1 MENNTNKKSKN
12 FILVLIFVILSLA
25 TVSKVYNKYLDKSKK
40 AFSSQT
46 IDKEFEFKLSEIN
59 NDLEIKSLNGK
70 VKLEGYEGEDI
81 LLKASY
87 ISKEK
92 GYEVDFYRDNSN
104 NFILDYDTNKFKSV
118 SVDVLVP
125 EGFFKN
131 VEISSFNSSSNID
144 NLSANKLILTNMNG
158 DIRITNLNAKQLVT
172 ENMNGEITLK
182 DLNLKDVEV
191 NNINGEITLDN
202 FDVKNVK
209 INNLNSSVSISTM
222 GMLKSFDS
230 YKWQVDNQNGEI
242 NVEIVEPNNINYN
255 LYAETTNGEVTIN
268 KDNSN
273 LTYSENTGKKVS
285 AKTYNPRKSD
295 KSLNLSLKTTNSTIV
310 LN

>member
-172 ENMNGEITLK
+172 ENMNGEITL
-182 DLNLKDVEV
+182 
-191 NNINGEITLDN
+191 DN

>member
-25 TVSKVYNKYLDKSKK
+25 TVSKVYNKYLDKS
-40 AFSSQT
+40 SSQT

-87 ISKEK
+87 IPKEK
-92 GYEVDFYRDNSN
+92 GYEIDFYRDNSN
-104 NFILDYDTNKFKSV
+104 NFLLDYDTNKFKSV

-131 VEISSFNSSSNID
+131 VEISSFNSSANID

-172 ENMNGEITLK
+172 ENMNGEITL
-182 DLNLKDVEV
+182 
-191 NNINGEITLDN
+191 DN

-209 INNLNSSVSISTM
+209 INNLNSSVSISTI

-295 KSLNLSLKTTNSTIV
+295 KSLNLSLKTTNSAIV

>member
-1 MENNTNKKSKN
+1 
-12 FILVLIFVILSLA
+12 
-25 TVSKVYNKYLDKSKK
+25 
-40 AFSSQT
+40 
-46 IDKEFEFKLSEIN
+46 
-59 NDLEIKSLNGK
+59 
-70 VKLEGYEGEDI
+70 
-81 LLKASY
+81 
-87 ISKEK
+87 
-92 GYEVDFYRDNSN
+92 
-104 NFILDYDTNKFKSV
+104 
-118 SVDVLVP
+118 
-125 EGFFKN
+125 
-131 VEISSFNSSSNID
+131 
-144 NLSANKLILTNMNG
+144 MNG
-158 DIRITNLNAKQLVT
+158 DIRITNLNTKQLFT

-209 INNLNSSVSISTM
+209 INNLNSSVSISTI